1 MRRPIGAL
9 ALAILTFLQGAY
21 AIFVTLVFLGIVGW
35 TFLGRTVM
43 FPEPQWGQAI
53 LSGVMAAIYFYV
65 SYGFWTVR
73 IWAWIYGL
81 LISGFNLVYLLFAV
95 VAAADMTLES
105 VLVPGDP
112 EPPDLRVPV
121 PPEHA
126 RGVHGHRDRPDRGAA
141 RRRRAGGDRRHRPH
155 WRHPGVRGGTRGSSP
170 VPSV

>member
-35 TFLGRTVM
+35 TFLGRTVS

-53 LSGVMAAIYFYV
+53 LSGVMAVIYFVV

-81 LISGFNLVYLLFAV
+81 LISGFNLVFLLFAV
-95 VAAADMTLES
+95 IGPDMTMES
-105 VLVPGDP
+105 VLVPVILNLLIFGYLYHPSTREAFTDIEIARTEVLP
-112 EPPDLRVPV
+112 DAGPAPAAPTPPAPT
-121 PPEHA
+121 PPA
-126 RGVHGHRDRPDRGAA
+126 PPPASSSDA
-141 RRRRAGGDRRHRPH
+141 
-155 WRHPGVRGGTRGSSP
+155 TGS
-170 VPSV
+170 